1 MWYFRNIILKVGLPN
16 SSKFEMRQ
24 YLKGL
29 FTGEKSKLKN
39 ILKKSLKNQVYTV
52 QWKAFSEKFGF
63 LEKSN
68 KSELQ

>member
-39 ILKKSLKNQVYTV
+39 ILKKV
-52 QWKAFSEKFGF
+52 
-63 LEKSN
+63 
-68 KSELQ
+68 